1 MKTVGIVGTGTMGTD
16 IAHLSAEAGFRI
28 IIYDSDE
35 TRSKGAYQRIQEKLN
50 NYAKKGRITLD
61 RVGEIIQRIRIFSS
75 IDCMEKAD
83 IVIECVYEDLEV
95 KQSVFAQ
102 LDKVCNPGALLSSN
116 TSSISITKIASA
128 TKRPE
133 SVIGLHFIMPA
144 RVMRLVEIIPGF
156 LTTRETVEVAKSFLK
171 RLKKEF
177 VEAKDYPGFSLN
189 RIVYSMINEA
199 VFLIYEGTGTPE
211 SIDKMLKLGLNLHM
225 GPLEL
230 ADHIGLDIVLAVG
243 EEMFRGYRDSKYRP
257 CPLLS
262 QYVAA
267 GQLGRKTGRG
277 FYLY

>member
-16 IAHLSAEAGFRI
+16 IAQLSAEAGFRV
-28 IIYDSDE
+28 IIYDIDE
-35 TRSKGAYQRIQEKLN
+35 TRTKGAYQRIQEKLN
-50 NYAKKGRITLD
+50 SYAKKGRITLD
-61 RVGEIIQRIRIFSS
+61 KVGEILQRIRIFSS
-75 IDCMEKAD
+75 INNMESAD
-83 IVIECVYEDLEV
+83 IVIECVYEDLAV

-102 LDKVCNPGALLSSN
+102 LDRVCNPGALLSSN
-116 TSSISITKIASA
+116 TSSISITKIASV
-128 TKRPE
+128 TKRPQ

-171 RLKKEF
+171 RLKKDYA
-177 VEAKDYPGFSLN
+177 EAKDYPGFSLN

-243 EEMFRGYRDSKYRP
+243 EEMSRGYGDSKYRP

-267 GQLGRKTGRG
+267 GHLGKKTGKG